1 MTASTVTAVIDLDL
15 TGPTISRHVYGH
27 FAEHLG
33 RCVYGGFWVGE
44 GSATPNEGG
53 IRLDVV
59 EALRHIGIPNLRW
72 PGGCF
77 ADDYHWRDGIG
88 PRELRPRMVNSH
100 WGDVVEDNSFG
111 THEFMALC
119 ELLGADPYVSGNVGS
134 GSVREMSEWVEYLTR
149 GDDSPMAALRRENG
163 RDEPWRVPFWGLGN
177 EAWGCGG
184 NLRVEQFASLAR
196 QYATYVRDHGD
207 NTVYRIAAGA
217 NSDDY
222 HWTETLMR
230 SFDDLAAPDSRA
242 WPFQAVSLH
251 YYTMTRGW
259 SSKGAAT
266 GFDEEEW
273 YLALRNATRIEELVS
288 RHEAVMDRWDPQ
300 RKVGLVVDEWGTWW
314 DVEPGTNPGFLYQQN
329 TLRDALV
336 AAVHLDT
343 FHRHAARVVMANIAQ
358 TVNVLQ
364 AMILTDPET
373 GALVLTPS
381 YHVFAMNRAHHD
393 AASLAVTFKGEVPV
407 RQVAG
412 ESLTTLSAS
421 ASTRGDTALVSLSN
435 LDARSPA
442 TVVLDLRGRDV
453 TAHRA
458 TVLTAEALDAHN
470 TPSTTGVAPREH
482 AGVAD
487 HPRGLQVELPPHAYV
502 TVELDLA

>member
-1 MTASTVTAVIDLDL
+1 
-15 TGPTISRHVYGH
+15 
-27 FAEHLG
+27 
-33 RCVYGGFWVGE
+33 
-44 GSATPNEGG
+44 
-53 IRLDVV
+53 
-59 EALRHIGIPNLRW
+59 
-72 PGGCF
+72 
-77 ADDYHWRDGIG
+77 
-88 PRELRPRMVNSH
+88 
-100 WGDVVEDNSFG
+100 
-111 THEFMALC
+111 
-119 ELLGADPYVSGNVGS
+119 
-134 GSVREMSEWVEYLTR
+134 
-149 GDDSPMAALRRENG
+149 
-163 RDEPWRVPFWGLGN
+163 
-177 EAWGCGG
+177 
-184 NLRVEQFASLAR
+184 
-196 QYATYVRDHGD
+196 
-207 NTVYRIAAGA
+207 
-217 NSDDY
+217 
-222 HWTETLMR
+222 
-230 SFDDLAAPDSRA
+230 
-242 WPFQAVSLH
+242 
-251 YYTMTRGW
+251 MTRGW

-412 ESLTTLSAS
+412 EQP
-421 ASTRGDTALVSLSN
+421 GDALGVR
-435 LDARSPA
+435 LDARRHGAGLAVEPRRAASGDCRPRPA
-442 TVVLDLRGRDV
+442 RPGRDGPPG
-453 TAHRA
+453 HRPDRRRA
-458 TVLTAEALDAHN
+458 RRAQHAVDH
-470 TPSTTGVAPREH
+470 GRRAPRARRGH
-482 AGVAD
+482 GPPAWPGGRTAAARVRDGGAR
-487 HPRGLQVELPPHAYV
+487 PRL
-502 TVELDLA
+502 TVGHTAPFHGRSGDSGW